1 MHLKMPPYK
10 VLYSSLKYAGFF
22 QILGF
27 YDASDLTQV
36 NFNGNAKNQF
46 QLLQQIFLDV
56 YAKI

>member
-46 QLLQQIFLDV
+46 QLL
-56 YAKI
+56 